1 MNVLG
6 VTFDSKLNWSSHIAK
21 AIAKAKKALYGLRL
35 LRKYFNK
42 DQMRTLLDSY
52 FYSVLYYN
60 SVIWLTPEICSQMK
74 QSLLSISNA
83 LRSCMLNNCT
93 EISFIRI
100 HEIWKKCTPSQ
111 IMLYQNSLELHKF
124 LNTIDGY
131 LTTEHVRVLTNI
143 ICTSRQL
150 TFEVTRS
157 NVFKIGMNTRSNKF
171 YHLNKLIRLDNLNL
185 GFVHLKKLM
194 KLQFLKFGKT
204 SFP

>member
-1 MNVLG
+1 MLSYKSFLQWVLRPWLLYFWSQG
-6 VTFDSKLNWSSHIAK
+6 IRLNKWWAIILIQRGEHCAKEHRAGASSC
-21 AIAKAKKALYGLRL
+21 
-35 LRKYFNK
+35 
-42 DQMRTLLDSY
+42 
-52 FYSVLYYN
+52 
-60 SVIWLTPEICSQMK
+60 VIPGQ
-74 QSLLSISNA
+74 
-83 LRSCMLNNCT
+83 
-93 EISFIRI
+93 
-100 HEIWKKCTPSQ
+100 
-111 IMLYQNSLELHKF
+111 Y
-124 LNTIDGY
+124 TIDGN

-185 GFVHLKKLM
+185 GFVHFKKLM